1 MNDATTSSPAALPQQ
16 FRMKRSELERFLAQP
31 RVAALSW
38 ITAGGEVASTPIWF
52 TYRDGIFLLHT
63 SHPLPKT
70 RAILKND
77 HVGLVIQDERPPYR
91 YVSVRGRA
99 RLRQGPEEAWRLYE
113 EQARAYYG
121 PLTGRAY
128 LRYGQRFRRTSQTE
142 DVIIEVTPTKIV
154 AMSYSDALNPA
165 TLLALRAF
173 RMVKL

>member
-1 MNDATTSSPAALPQQ
+1 M
-16 FRMKRSELERFLAQP
+16 
-31 RVAALSW
+31 
-38 ITAGGEVASTPIWF
+38 STPIWF

-63 SHPLPKT
+63 AHPLPKT
-70 RAILKND
+70 QAILKND
-77 HVGLVIQDERPPYR
+77 RVCLVIQDERPPYR

-99 RLRQGPEEAWRLYE
+99 RLRPGPEEALRLYE
-113 EQARAYYG
+113 EQARTYYG

-128 LRYGQRFRRTSQTE
+128 IRYAQRLKQTSPGRIE

-173 RMVKL
+173 RTVKL